1 MLLTQSTF
9 HSQSYPSHAHDG
21 YSISLVTEGVHR
33 FVIEG
38 ESLSAEAGDVRI
50 IHPYE
55 MHETRESTWS
65 HINLSVETARV
76 ESIAGKMEIERPVLF
91 AHVVLDEILNDML
104 HKLHLAKDAS
114 LANDRFEM
122 LLRHLIRNHLFAYRD
137 AEALAISEDM
147 EAVRAYLDAHLCETD
162 IDLESLARMA
172 HMSKYHFLRR
182 FKQTFGRTPHRYLQ
196 NIRVDCVRRAMRRAQ
211 PFSEAAH
218 ACGFYDQSHMIRVYR
233 KFYGHTPGEI
243 ANQKQQ

>member
-9 HSQSYPSHAHDG
+9 HSKSYPPHAHDG
-21 YSISLVTEGVHR
+21 YSISLVTEAVHR

-76 ESIAGKMEIERPVLF
+76 ESIAGKMDIERPVLF
-91 AHVVLDEILNDML
+91 AHVVRDGMLNDML
-104 HKLHLAKDAS
+104 QKLHLAKDTS

-122 LLRHLIRNHLFAYRD
+122 LLRHLIANHLFAYSD

-147 EAVRAYLDAHLCETD
+147 ETARAYLDAHLHETD
-162 IDLESLARMA
+162 SDLESLARMA

-196 NIRVDCVRRAMRRAQ
+196 NIRVDCVRRAMRRGQ
-211 PFSEAAH
+211 SLSEAAH

-233 KFYGHTPGEI
+233 KFYGHTPGAI
-243 ANQKQQ
+243 AYQKQQ